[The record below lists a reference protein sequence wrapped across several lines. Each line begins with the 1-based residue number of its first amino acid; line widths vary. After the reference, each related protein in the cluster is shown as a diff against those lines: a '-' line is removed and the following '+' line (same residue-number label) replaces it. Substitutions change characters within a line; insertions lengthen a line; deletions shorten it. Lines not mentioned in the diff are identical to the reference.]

1 MAEESMS
8 ADEIGRRARELA
20 ARAERRSTETIPPP
34 RPLPRG
40 LRNPADLFRE
50 QGVQDPRE
58 LPIALVLAGGGARGA
73 YQAGVARYL
82 AEERVP
88 VHAISGASIGALNGA
103 ILASASTL
111 ASGAD
116 NLLAAWTH
124 VGRQSGWPARRAAA
138 ANGPAGG
145 TLALD
150 AQTTELGARTV
161 RDMPLVGETTLEQLV
176 NLWPRLRGP
185 IFQRGF
191 LDDLLARYVDL
202 DALAVGRLPLF
213 VSVFPSVDPSLGS
226 LEALL
231 PIKRRDGPDH
241 GTLHPR
247 FGWVFDVVRGVVQ
260 GRAAARWVLVS
271 ELPRDQIP
279 DTLLASAAVPVVL
292 PPRRVGGEVLRD
304 GGIGDNLPI
313 GALYQLA
320 GVRRVVVVHLK
331 AYPLFNPDEFPGL
344 GLIEIMPSRPLDPA
358 GPLSWGSGLLDFSPD
373 RVHALY
379 ELGYADARE
388 QLGRVWRHEA
398 VELVAGFTSEFR
410 RDAVAELD
418 EPR

>member
-1 MAEESMS
+1 MAEEPIS
-8 ADEIGRRARELA
+8 ADEIARRARELSA
-20 ARAERRSTETIPPP
+20 HAGRRSTETSPPP

-40 LRNPADLFRE
+40 LRSPADLFRA
-50 QGVQDPRE
+50 QGVQDPRK

-103 ILASASTL
+103 ILASAPTL
-111 ASGAD
+111 AGGAD
-116 NLLAAWTH
+116 SLLAAWTH
-124 VGRQSGWPARRAAA
+124 VARQAGRPARRAASPDD
-138 ANGPAGG
+138 PAGG
-145 TLALD
+145 ALGD
-150 AQTTELGARTV
+150 VPIVE
-161 RDMPLVGETTLEQLV
+161 ETTLEQLV

-191 LDDLLARYVDL
+191 LDDLLTRYVDL
-202 DALAVGRLPLF
+202 GALALGRLPLF
-213 VSVFPSVDPSLGS
+213 VSVFPSVEPSRGS

-241 GTLHPR
+241 GMLHPR

-271 ELPRDQIP
+271 SLAREQIP

-320 GVRRVVVVHLK
+320 RVRRVVVVHLK
-331 AYPLFNPDEFPGL
+331 PYPLFNPDEFPGL
-344 GLIEIMPSRPLDPA
+344 DLIEIMPSRPLDPG
-358 GPLSWGSGLLDFSPD
+358 GPLSWGSGLLDFSSD

-388 QLGRVWRHEA
+388 QLGRVWWHEA
-398 VELVAGFTSEFR
+398 VELLAAFTEEFR